1 MNEIQERIEKV
12 LAQIRPYLQ
21 IDGGDIVYIG
31 FDAAHGICEVR
42 LTGSCATCAMSPLT
56 LRAGIERALMFG
68 VPEVKR
74 VERVLG

>member
-12 LAQIRPYLQ
+12 LELIRPYLQ
-21 IDGGDIVYIG
+21 VDGGDIAFIS
-31 FDAAHGICEVR
+31 FDAEHGICEVR
-42 LTGSCATCAMSPLT
+42 LTGNCAMCAMSPLT
-56 LRAGIERALMFG
+56 LRAGVERALMHG